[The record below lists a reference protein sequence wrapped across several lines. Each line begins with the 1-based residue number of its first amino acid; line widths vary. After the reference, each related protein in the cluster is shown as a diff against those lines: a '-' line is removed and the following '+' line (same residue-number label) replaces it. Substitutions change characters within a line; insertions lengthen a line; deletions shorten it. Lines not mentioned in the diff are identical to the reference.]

1 MFRHG
6 NQTDGP
12 IWSGP
17 ASPKP
22 KRSFRL
28 LWAIHTAVH
37 PVPLRLCAA
46 VKVPKNYLNA
56 PGAFAADL
64 AYKSKF
70 FYYTTRSLKSI
81 PLRSRKSHRNPR
93 VICCFYGQTVHY
105 IIFLSRSEPCIFSV
119 LYHKNDI
126 DQKNVKPFSQEIRDV
141 RFFII
146 CDMCSKACIFKL
158 TLLVES
164 ANISVASW
172 QSSCK
177 IK

>member
-46 VKVPKNYLNA
+46 VKVREQDTAISFRLPGGLAPTAESTCQNLLTGLMVYLA
-56 PGAFAADL
+56 QLHDEYP
-64 AYKSKF
+64 
-70 FYYTTRSLKSI
+70 
-81 PLRSRKSHRNPR
+81 
-93 VICCFYGQTVHY
+93 
-105 IIFLSRSEPCIFSV
+105 E
-119 LYHKNDI
+119 
-126 DQKNVKPFSQEIRDV
+126 
-141 RFFII
+141 
-146 CDMCSKACIFKL
+146 
-158 TLLVES
+158 
-164 ANISVASW
+164 NIEVMEA
-172 QSSCK
+172 
-177 IK
+177 